1 MKQNLRLFML
11 TLLCAVFSSAWAQE
25 VTYDFTGSDWSVSD
39 GALTNGTVSFTG
51 EGPDNFKMN
60 TGYFMMGKKDAYIKF
75 PTFDFAVGKIEV
87 VGRNGASS
95 STKMNVFVGDVA
107 VSTETTGCTGTNTY
121 AIATNYQAA
130 ETQYTLKVTSA
141 HNAQITAIKIYKA
154 GSEET
159 LTLKTIAEA
168 REQATGEVLTKGVIT
183 SLNGNYAYIQD
194 TFAAIYVYGGCG
206 SFAIGDE
213 IEVKG
218 TLTTYYG
225 LMEITNPTC
234 TLKSQNNTVTPEVM
248 TIDQVNA
255 STNQGWLIKIEEATV
270 TAISG
275 SNVTIAQGENTVT
288 VRFNKTSDITF
299 AVNDIIT
306 LTGNIG
312 CFNTVQIANP
322 RDVTKAENNEPFI
335 KVAKTELTAPAT
347 ETYAG
352 FRITIQGIQEDP
364 MAVQFY
370 SAAGEEVTPPDWLD
384 VTPGYGLVDYYV
396 AENTETEPR
405 TAYFKL
411 WSYGSAAENEN
422 TKYYSDLITL
432 TQEAY
437 VAPPTSKTYQKV
449 TSTEDITDGN
459 YLIVYEGGVSNG
471 QTVAPVAF
479 NGNLAKFDAVKNTI
493 AVTID
498 DGVIIDDN
506 DAYFTIDTT
515 NKTIKGASGKY
526 IGVSSYSNSVL
537 SSEDPIEHKTI
548 SIENG
553 SAVITVST
561 TDGDMT
567 LRFNYA
573 SDQLRFR
580 YFKNGQQPIALYKEV
595 DEIVKEPTVLV
606 NTTEVNV
613 DAEGGDGTITVTYK
627 NFEETEIEAD
637 IAFYAADGETSST
650 YDWVTAS
657 IGSENNVSYTVAAN
671 SGEARTAYLKVYA
684 MDGNGDNVYSDLI
697 TINQGAYVVDF
708 ASIPFEFNGGQ
719 ADIET
724 TDGLTHQGVDIKDY
738 STETTKL
745 KFNTEGDWMILK
757 LNPNEEHGNLSLSFD
772 IKANGSNGSFSG
784 VFTVMTSVDG
794 ETYET
799 LGEIDELTDA
809 QTETEIFDVASNV
822 KYIKWIFTTKSTGN
836 FGIGNIILI
845 ETENIDVTFN
855 KRAEGYSTLYYG
867 TKNLIIPNGVKAST
881 YKVGDDGK
889 YVETEYESIIPKG
902 SAVVIELEDKS
913 LIANGNK
920 DVTFTTTAAT
930 ETAHTDNMLYGF
942 DEDDQWTVGPD
953 ETKEYLFYS
962 LSLNAARDEGS
973 IGFYWNNKD
982 GNDNGGQFKIPA
994 HRAYLAVEKETA
1006 NGVSAF
1012 AFDGIGTG
1020 INGIF
1025 ANGLPTDG
1033 VFTLTGVR
1041 VNSDSLQKGI
1051 YIVNGKKVVIK

>member
-1 MKQNLRLFML
+1 ML

-39 GALTNGTVSFTG
+39 GALTNGTVSFLG
-51 EGPDNFKMN
+51 EGADNFKMN
-60 TGYFMMGKKDAYIKF
+60 SGYFMMGKKDAYITF
-75 PTFDFAVGKIEV
+75 PTYDFAVGKIEV
-87 VGRNGASS
+87 VGRSGASG
-95 STKMNVFVGDVA
+95 STKMNIFVGDA
-107 VSTETTGCTGTNTY
+107 AASTETTGCTGTNSY
-121 AIATNYQAA
+121 VIGEDYQTVGA
-130 ETQYTLKVTSA
+130 QYTLKVTSS
-141 HNAQITAIKIYKA
+141 HNAQITAIKIYKV
-154 GSEET
+154 GSEVT
-159 LTLKTIAEA
+159 LPLLTIADA
-168 REQATGEVLTKGVIT
+168 RTQTTGEVVRTMGVIT
-183 SLNGNYAYIQD
+183 SINGSNAYIQD
-194 TFAAIYVYGGCG
+194 ASAAICVYGGCSG
-206 SFAIGDE
+206 FSIGDG

-218 TLTTYYG
+218 TLTTFNG
-225 LMEITNPTC
+225 LMEITSPTC

-299 AVNDIIT
+299 SVNDIIT

-471 QTVAPVAF
+471 QTVDPVAF
-479 NGNLAKFDAVKNTI
+479 NGNLAQLDAVKNTV

-498 DGVIIDDN
+498 NGVIVDEN

-515 NKTIKGASGKY
+515 NKTIKSASGKY
-526 IGVSSYSNSVL
+526 IGVSSYSNGVL
-537 SSEDPIEHKTI
+537 SSEDPIKHKTI
-548 SIENG
+548 SIEN
-553 SAVITVST
+553 SNAVITVST
-561 TDGDMT
+561 SGGDMT

-580 YFKNGQQPIALYKEV
+580 YFKNGQQSIQLYKEV
-595 DEIVKEPTVLV
+595 DEIVKVPTITAAIDGLNV
-606 NTTEVNV
+606 NH
-613 DAEGGDGTITVTYK
+613 EGEDGTITVTYK
-627 NFEETEIEAD
+627 NFVEDPEPSIKFYEAD
-637 IAFYAADGETSST
+637 GVTELETAP
-650 YDWVTAS
+650 DWITIEFDA
-657 IGSENNVSYTVAAN
+657 ENNVVYSIEAN
-671 SGEARTAYLKVYA
+671 AGEARSAYLKVYA
-684 MDGNGDNVYSDLI
+684 SDSESGADIFSGLI
-697 TINQGAYVVDF
+697 TINQAAFVVDY
-708 ASIPFEFNGGQ
+708 ATIPFEFNGGR
-719 ADIET
+719 ADIEN
-724 TDGLTHQGVDIKDY
+724 TDGLTQTGLGTDY
-738 STETTKL
+738 SNSTAPTTKL
-745 KFNTEGDWMILK
+745 KFENKNSIISELILK
-757 LNPNEEHGNLSLSFD
+757 LEEHAETALSLSFD
-772 IKANGSNGSFSG
+772 IKGNSFSG
-784 VFTVMTSVDG
+784 GTFTVQISADG
-794 ETYET
+794 ETYTDLSSYTE
-799 LGEIDELTDA
+799 LGDT
-809 QTETEIFDVASNV
+809 QTEIFDLAEDVR
-822 KYIKWIFTTKSTGN
+822 YIKWIYTTKSSGN
-836 FGIGNIILI
+836 VGLGNIVVIAPEEI
-845 ETENIDVTFN
+845 VVTFN

>member
-60 TGYFMMGKKDAYIKF
+60 TGYFMMGKKDAYIKV

-168 REQATGEVLTKGVIT
+168 REQATEEVLTKGVIT

-234 TLKSQNNTVTPEVM
+234 TLKSQNNTVSPEVM
-248 TIDQVNA
+248 TIAQVNA
-255 STNQGWLIKIEEATV
+255 STKQGWLVKIEEATV
-270 TAISG
+270 TAIS
-275 SNVTIAQGENTVT
+275 NKDVTIAQGENTIA
-288 VRFNKTSDITF
+288 VRFNNTNDITF
-299 AVNDIIT
+299 ATNDIIT

-322 RDVTKAENNEPFI
+322 RDITIKENTEPFI
-335 KVAKTELTAPAT
+335 NVANTSITAPAT
-347 ETYAG
+347 ETYAS
-352 FRITIQGIQEDP
+352 FRITIQGVRETMD
-364 MAVQFY
+364 VQFY
-370 SAAGEEVTPPDWLD
+370 SAAGEEVSQPDWLD
-384 VTPGYGLVDYYV
+384 ITTSDGFVEYYV
-396 AENTETEPR
+396 AENTGAER
-405 TAYFKL
+405 TAYFKI
-411 WSYGSAAENEN
+411 WSYGTTAENEN
-422 TKYYSDLITL
+422 TKYYSELITF

-437 VAPPTSKTYQKV
+437 VAPAESKTYQKV

-671 SGEARTAYLKVYA
+671 SGEARTAYLRVYA

-697 TINQGAYVVDF
+697 TINQAAFVLDF
-708 ASIPFEFNGGQ
+708 ATIPFYFNGGK
-719 ADIET
+719 ADIEN
-724 TDGLTHQGVDIKDY
+724 TDGLTQEGLGSDY
-738 STETTKL
+738 SASTAPTTRL
-745 KFNTEGDWMILK
+745 KFDGTGDWMILK
-757 LNPNEEHGNLSLSFD
+757 LDEHPSIGPELAFD
-772 IKANGSNGSFSG
+772 IKGNGFSDG
-784 VFTVMTSVDG
+784 TFTVQISADG
-794 ETYET
+794 ETYEDLAT
-799 LGEIDELTDA
+799 YTELGA
-809 QTETEIFDVASNV
+809 VQTEVFNLAENIRYIRWIYTEKVNGNV
-822 KYIKWIFTTKSTGN
+822 GL
-836 FGIGNIILI
+836 GNIAVII
-845 ETENIDVTFN
+845 PEEIVVTFN
-855 KRAEGYSTLYYG
+855 NRAEGYSTLFYG
-867 TKNLIIPNGVKAST
+867 TKNLIIPDGVKAYT
-881 YKVGDDGK
+881 YKVGADGK
-889 YVETEYESIIPKG
+889 SVETPYKTYIPKG
-902 SAVVIELEDKS
+902 SAVVVELEDKS
-913 LIANGNK
+913 QVADTPF
-920 DVTFTTTAAT
+920 DVTFATTAAS
-930 ETAHTDNMLYGF
+930 EPAHTDNMLLGF
-942 DEDDQWTVGPD
+942 DEEGSTTVGPD
-953 ETKEYLFYS
+953 DTKEYLFYS
-962 LSLNAARDEGS
+962 LSLNKNKDKGS
-973 IGFYWNNKD
+973 IGFYWNKPD
-982 GNDNGGQFKIPA
+982 GVAFEMPA
-994 HRAYLAVEKETA
+994 HRAYLAVEKTDA
-1006 NGVSAF
+1006 NQGVSAF
-1012 AFDGIGTG
+1012 TFDGIGTG
-1020 INGIF
+1020 INGIST
-1025 ANGLPTDG
+1025 NVLPADG
-1033 VFTLTGVR
+1033 VYTLSGVR